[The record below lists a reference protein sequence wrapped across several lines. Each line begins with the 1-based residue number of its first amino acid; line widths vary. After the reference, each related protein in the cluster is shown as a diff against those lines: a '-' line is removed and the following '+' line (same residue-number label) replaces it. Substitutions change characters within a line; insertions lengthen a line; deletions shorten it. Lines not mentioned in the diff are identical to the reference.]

1 MFTSGVMDAPR
12 TIHCDSVWDAL
23 VLRHMLEEQ
32 GVQVRRPDEGAVLS
46 MVASGA
52 LAAIKA
58 AVAQLSHEFPG
69 SGPVVIE
76 GGDGAEPAVAEGGD
90 GAEDADT
97 AQFAAM
103 EPLPAIPASSASGIP
118 EEVRAQP
125 DIDVQPEPA
134 TAAPADHTLIPAR
147 PPAEQRPGQQT
158 RQDEE
163 AASPEKA
170 AASPEKAPASRGNA
184 QASPEK
190 AQARLAKVLTRPP
203 KPDPPEA
210 PARPPKA
217 ATPARMRKW
226 LRLNWWIAVLVLVW
240 LGLAAY
246 GLLAVSRHAAMAPT
260 TKGHR
265 TGANTEVAI
274 RDRAAAWVA
283 GQVSRAATVSCDR
296 VMCQAVEAHGIPAA
310 SVLEL
315 RPGQVNPFRSSV
327 IVVTAAV
334 RSMVGSRLITADA
347 PAAIASFG
355 SGSMR
360 IDIRVIAPRGAAA
373 YSSALRAD
381 VQARKSAGSSLL
393 DSPRITMSATA
404 RKQLADG
411 QIDSRLMI
419 AIVGLAAERPVS
431 IVAFGDL
438 PPGASPGIPFR
449 SADLAPPAGMAGSKR
464 AAEGR
469 WSTFL
474 HAQQGQYLAAHI
486 TMVLLAE
493 GRNILHVEFSAP
505 SPLGLL
511 NPKTP

>member
-1 MFTSGVMDAPR
+1 MFRSGVMDVPR
-12 TIHCDSVWDAL
+12 TVHCDSFWDAL
-23 VLRHMLEEQ
+23 VLSAMLEEQ
-32 GVQVRRPDEGAVLS
+32 GVQVRRPDEGVALS

-52 LAAIKA
+52 LDAIKA
-58 AVAQLSHEFPG
+58 AVAQLHHEFPR

-76 GGDGAEPAVAEGGD
+76 GEDHAEPVVTEGEDHAEPVGTEGED
-90 GAEDADT
+90 HAEDADIVE
-97 AQFAAM
+97 FAAT
-103 EPLPAIPASSASGIP
+103 EPLPAIPASGASGIT

-134 TAAPADHTLIPAR
+134 TASADHTFFPAR
-147 PPAEQRPGQQT
+147 PLAEQRPGWPT
-158 RQDEE
+158 RQDVET
-163 AASPEKA
+163 ASPAKA
-170 AASPEKAPASRGNA
+170 RTHPPNAAWPKAWGGRHRGIT
-184 QASPEK
+184 SGVI
-190 AQARLAKVLTRPP
+190 LAVVLLFAGSLAFLLTRHM
-203 KPDPPEA
+203 
-210 PARPPKA
+210 
-217 ATPARMRKW
+217 AT
-226 LRLNWWIAVLVLVW
+226 
-240 LGLAAY
+240 
-246 GLLAVSRHAAMAPT
+246 APT
-260 TKGHR
+260 TNGHR
-265 TGANTEVAI
+265 TGASTEVAI
-274 RDRAAAWVA
+274 RNRAAAWVA

-315 RPGQVNPFRSSV
+315 RPGQADPLRSSV

-469 WSTFL
+469 WSAFL

-486 TMVLLAE
+486 TMVALAG